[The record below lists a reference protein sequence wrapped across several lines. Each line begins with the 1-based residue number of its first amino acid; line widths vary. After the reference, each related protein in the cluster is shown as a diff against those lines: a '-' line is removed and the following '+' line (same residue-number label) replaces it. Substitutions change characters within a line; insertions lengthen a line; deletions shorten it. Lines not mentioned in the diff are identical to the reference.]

1 MGILRFLL
9 AISVV
14 IAHSAPLFGF
24 TLVGGQI
31 AVQCFYII
39 SGFYMALILNEKYTG
54 PNSYKIF
61 ITNRVLR
68 LFPTYLLVLLLT
80 LSLSVFF
87 TNSTLKNY
95 LSYSDRISIT
105 GLLYLAFSNILILGQ
120 ELSLFT
126 FLNNSG
132 TLQLTANF
140 QNAVSQFPKLHT
152 FLFVPQAWTVSLEL
166 YFYLLA
172 PFLVKK
178 RPVLIIALVAGSV
191 LLRLSLIAAG
201 LYGDPWNYRF
211 FPNELAL
218 FLSGVIAYKLY
229 RYEPFQKTAQR
240 PLFPLILVS
249 IVFYQFLGFPSWLLY
264 CALTLAIPSIF
275 NITKGNRLDS
285 FIGELSY
292 PIYISHLFIIQL
304 AKNTV
309 STLSL
314 IICIILFSIAV
325 LYLMK
330 PVENLR
336 ARLAQ
341 KRFKRPY
348 PFTE

>member
-14 IAHSAPLFGF
+14 IAHSSPLFGL

-54 PNSYKIF
+54 PNSYKVF

-80 LSLSVFF
+80 LSFSAFF
-87 TNSTLKNY
+87 VNSTVKNWLY
-95 LSYSDRISIT
+95 YSDKISVS
-105 GLLYLAFSNILILGQ
+105 GLFYLAFSNILILGQ
-120 ELSLFT
+120 EASLFT
-126 FLNNSG
+126 FLNDSG
-132 TLQLTANF
+132 TLQLTADF
-140 QNAVSQFPKLHT
+140 QKTISQFPKLHT

-172 PFLVKK
+172 PFLVRR
-178 RPVLIIALVAGSV
+178 RPVLIIGLIAGSL

-218 FLSGVIAYKLY
+218 FLSGVLAYKLY
-229 RYEPFQKTAQR
+229 RYEPFQKTAQK
-240 PLFPLILVS
+240 PLFLLVLVS
-249 IVFYQFLGFPSWLLY
+249 IVFYQFLGVPSWLLY
-264 CALTLAIPSIF
+264 CTLALSIPSIF
-275 NITKGNRLDS
+275 TITKGSHMDS

-292 PIYISHLFIIQL
+292 PIYISHLFVIGL
-304 AKNTV
+304 
-309 STLSL
+309 
-314 IICIILFSIAV
+314 
-325 LYLMK
+325 
-330 PVENLR
+330 
-336 ARLAQ
+336 
-341 KRFKRPY
+341 
-348 PFTE
+348 

>member
-1 MGILRFLL
+1 
-9 AISVV
+9 
-14 IAHSAPLFGF
+14 
-24 TLVGGQI
+24 
-31 AVQCFYII
+31 
-39 SGFYMALILNEKYTG
+39 MALILNEKYTG
-54 PNSYKIF
+54 PNSYKVF

-80 LSLSVFF
+80 LSFSAFF
-87 TNSTLKNY
+87 TNSTLENY
-95 LSYSDRISIT
+95 LHYSGSISIP

-132 TLQLTANF
+132 ALQLTSSF

-172 PFLVKK
+172 PFLVKRK
-178 RPVLIIALVAGSV
+178 PALIIALIAGSV

-201 LYGDPWNYRF
+201 LSGDPWSYRF

-218 FLSGVIAYKLY
+218 FLSGALAYKLY
-229 RYEPFQKTAQR
+229 RYEPFQKIAQR

-249 IVFYQFLGFPSWLLY
+249 IVFYQFLYFPSWLLY
-264 CALTLAIPSIF
+264 CALAFSIPSIF
-275 NITKGNRLDS
+275 KITKGNRIDS

-292 PIYISHLFIIQL
+292 PIYISHIFIINI
-304 AKNTV
+304 AKKSVDVPLLIV
-309 STLSL
+309 S
-314 IICIILFSIAV
+314 IILFSV
-325 LYLMK
+325 LTHYLMK

-336 ARLAQ
+336 AVLAWKSSGPQ
-341 KRFKRPY
+341 PH
-348 PFTE
+348 PFTEFADANQMGGKEDRKKASNT